1 MDEERYRGR
10 VDVGA
15 GLATMALGAFFAA
28 LAATISPDAY
38 DTVGPRFVP
47 ALLAGAMLGLGALV
61 ALGGW
66 RRARRPSGVAPA
78 PGAAPDAPSVDPAA
92 TDPAATDP
100 AATDPDATDPD
111 ATDPDAADPV
121 PSVDDDFGFRGSDL
135 RRVAQ
140 VIGCGTVYVALFWAV
155 GYLVAT
161 AVAML
166 LMLLAF
172 GNRSPLVLA
181 LVPIAAALVYQYV
194 FVGLMGLYD
203 PAGALVDLSALGAR
217 VSGP

>member
-15 GLATMALGAFFAA
+15 GLATMAVGAFFAA
-28 LAATISPDAY
+28 LAATISPDSY
-38 DTVGPRFVP
+38 DAVGPRFVP

-66 RRARRPSGVAPA
+66 RRVRGVSDVAPSVAPA
-78 PGAAPDAPSVDPAA
+78 ASAPASDAAP
-92 TDPAATDP
+92 T
-100 AATDPDATDPD
+100 
-111 ATDPDAADPV
+111 
-121 PSVDDDFGFRGSDL
+121 DDDFGFRGSDI
-135 RRVAQ
+135 RRVVQ
-140 VIGCGTVYVALFWAV
+140 VIGCGVVYVALFWGL

-172 GNRSPLVLA
+172 GNRSPLVLI
-181 LVPIAAALVYQYV
+181 LVPIAAALAYQYT

-203 PAGALVDLSALGAR
+203 PAGALVDLSGLSAR
-217 VSGP
+217 ISGP

>member
-15 GLATMALGAFFAA
+15 GLATMAVGAFFAA
-28 LAATISPDAY
+28 LAATISPDSY

-66 RRARRPSGVAPA
+66 RRARRPSGVAP
-78 PGAAPDAPSVDPAA
+78 GAPSVGSGA
-92 TDPAATDP
+92 TDP
-100 AATDPDATDPD
+100 
-111 ATDPDAADPV
+111 V
-121 PSVDDDFGFRGSDL
+121 PTTDDDFGFRGSDI
-135 RRVAQ
+135 RRVVQ
-140 VIGCGTVYVALFWAV
+140 VIGCGVVYVALFWAL

-172 GNRSPLVLA
+172 GNRSPLVLV

-203 PAGALVDLSALGAR
+203 PAGALVDLSGLSAR